1 MITSAASNCRCA
13 DTNTAAIKNVWLVL
27 KAIAY
32 RIVIDVLILDII
44 VYELR
49 KFYESKFREEQKP
62 SILPPENLCRR
73 FSIGEIQSATNGFDD
88 RLLVGQGGFGPV
100 FKGILDNG
108 ATTVAVKRLSPK
120 SNQGAPEFWNEI
132 EMLSRFRHSNVV
144 SLVGY
149 CCDCYEMIL
158 VYEYSLLGSLHD
170 HLHKMVKNGNPSLS
184 WVKRLEICI
193 GAARG
198 LDYLHTGTGV
208 TRGVIHRD
216 VKSSNIVLDE
226 NWAAKISDFGLS
238 KVGPANH
245 SFSYVSTDVKGTF
258 GYLDPEYFV
267 TGKLTTRSDV
277 YSFGVVLLEVL
288 SGRPAVDMSL
298 DEEQWGLA
306 RWSQRCI
313 RKGVLD
319 RIIDP
324 SLKGKIM
331 PDCLMEFARI
341 AEQCLH
347 NHPKKRPKMTEV
359 VARLEFALA
368 MQENV
373 NFSGEVIFA
382 GWPHYNQEKADSS
395 REDEIANACNG
406 EYHNEQINGISDS
419 RGAYEHEKNEDHS
432 TGHRILSVNSDG
444 HHDKQIDGISD
455 YTSAFDS
462 EENSY
467 NSFTPQKLSSA
478 CNSEK
483 YDEQID
489 RISNHSWA
497 GGNVKKT
504 DFVAGRIKDK
514 QIDINQ
520 DNRDLNMEQEAV
532 NVAPSLQTP
541 AISRLG
547 DASGGQLHIELSK
560 MRSLWQFINEY
571 KRQRTNNVPKG
582 CDAKPS
588 RNCTDD
594 SLFLSGNGMAPYL
607 KEFTLAELKMA
618 TRNFKLEEKLG
629 DGGFGKVFKGWVDC
643 MTYAPSKASIGMAV
657 AVRYLC
663 GFHISKEV
671 ESEAKFFGKFNHPN
685 LAKLLGYCFKDRNF
699 YLVYEYMPNRSLE
712 SCLFRRNLTLPWDAR
727 IKIVAG
733 VARVLAFLHT
743 TEEHI
748 IHRDIKASNILL
760 DAEFNAKL
768 SDFGLLPKL
777 DPANGQSHVTMR
789 MPGSYS
795 YAAPKCLAAGQLTKK
810 SDVYAFGVL
819 LLEVL
824 MGLRV
829 IDINRPPGKHNV
841 VNLLRPF
848 LDRGELVKSSR
859 VMPTWKEK
867 QEKKNGNEKTR
878 TTFTIG
884 TTFSDLTT
892 IFRPTRMDTCTT
904 TVFFAAIHAFIFL
917 HYCPTSA
924 LAGNFAGDGNTVSD
938 TDLRG
943 IVNALVSGLIVA
955 IVALNIVVF
964 ALKQVFGE
972 REKPPSSSSS
982 SYERLC
988 RPFSIAEINSATK
1001 NFDTGL
1007 VIGRGRFGNVYKGT
1021 IAEKAV
1027 AIKLWDSASKQAAR
1041 EFRTEVQMFALH
1053 GFRHSHVASL
1063 VGYCEHYSNLI
1074 LVYEFM
1080 PLGTLAHNIHKVSD
1094 SADCSDISTRL
1105 SWVERVKICIGAA
1118 RGLDY
1123 LHTGTSFEHRVMHRH
1138 VKSSNILLDM
1148 SRTAKVFDFGLSKIG
1163 PANQSCALVSTKIKG
1178 TFGYLDP
1185 EYLVTARLTVK
1196 SDVYAF
1202 GVVLFEVLTGRP
1214 AVDSRLDEEERSLA
1228 RWAKQCVKRGTIG
1241 QIVDPVLRED
1251 RICLE
1256 SLEEF
1261 VRIADQCLHKHSSKR
1276 PIMAEVVVS
1285 LESAL
1290 RLQEGTCSP
1299 LVEVITNAGNRGASN
1314 NQNILDSSLQEEVV
1328 NACNGGHNNEQI
1340 DRTSN
1345 GGGIYNNQQDGDLRT
1360 GHEGANGNVACHEED
1375 TNGAYNNQQSRD
1387 FITEQEV
1394 IGGNVGHHDK
1404 RINGNSDTDH
1414 ANNIQEHADSSAEQV
1429 AANTVNGGHDLQTDG
1444 TIRLGDASGKQSRK
1458 KPAMKTLTKFFS
1470 DRAGMIS
1477 GNPKDFIICHS
1488 FSPSLH

>member
-216 VKSSNIVLDE
+216 VKSANIVLDE

-444 HHDKQIDGISD
+444 HQDRQIDGISDYTSAFDSEENSYNSFTPQKLSSACNSEKYDEQIDRISNHSWAMVKNGNPSLSWVKRLEICIGAARGLDYLHTGTGVTRGVIHRDVKSANIVLDENWAAKISDFGLSKVGPANHSFSYVSTDVKGTFGYLDPEYFVTGKLTTRSDVYSFGVVLLEVLSGRPAVDMSLDEEQWGLARWSQRCIRKGVLDRIIDPSLKGKIMPDCLMEFARIAEQCLHNHPKKRPKMTEVVTRLEFALAMQENVNFSGEVIFAGWPHYNQEKADSSREDEIANACNGEYHNEQINGISDSRGAYEHENNEDHSTGHRILSVNSDGHQDRQIDGISD

-514 QIDINQ
+514 QIGINQ

-699 YLVYEYMPNRSLE
+699 YLEYMPNRSLE

-727 IKIVAG
+727 IKMVAG

-848 LDRGELVKSSR
+848 LDRGELGTIMHRRLIGHYSPRSAFKVVQLILKCLEGDRRNRPTMKEVLKILEQINDDESKGELQSQC
-859 VMPTWKEK
+859 MPTHCAM
-867 QEKKNGNEKTR
+867 
-878 TTFTIG
+878 I
-884 TTFSDLTT
+884 
-892 IFRPTRMDTCTT
+892 RM
-904 TVFFAAIHAFIFL
+904 A
-917 HYCPTSA
+917 P
-924 LAGNFAGDGNTVSD
+924 
-938 TDLRG
+938 
-943 IVNALVSGLIVA
+943 
-955 IVALNIVVF
+955 
-964 ALKQVFGE
+964 
-972 REKPPSSSSS
+972 
-982 SYERLC
+982 
-988 RPFSIAEINSATK
+988 
-1001 NFDTGL
+1001 
-1007 VIGRGRFGNVYKGT
+1007 
-1021 IAEKAV
+1021 
-1027 AIKLWDSASKQAAR
+1027 
-1041 EFRTEVQMFALH
+1041 
-1053 GFRHSHVASL
+1053 
-1063 VGYCEHYSNLI
+1063 
-1074 LVYEFM
+1074 
-1080 PLGTLAHNIHKVSD
+1080 
-1094 SADCSDISTRL
+1094 
-1105 SWVERVKICIGAA
+1105 
-1118 RGLDY
+1118 
-1123 LHTGTSFEHRVMHRH
+1123 
-1138 VKSSNILLDM
+1138 
-1148 SRTAKVFDFGLSKIG
+1148 
-1163 PANQSCALVSTKIKG
+1163 
-1178 TFGYLDP
+1178 
-1185 EYLVTARLTVK
+1185 
-1196 SDVYAF
+1196 
-1202 GVVLFEVLTGRP
+1202 
-1214 AVDSRLDEEERSLA
+1214 
-1228 RWAKQCVKRGTIG
+1228 
-1241 QIVDPVLRED
+1241 D
-1251 RICLE
+1251 R
-1256 SLEEF
+1256 
-1261 VRIADQCLHKHSSKR
+1261 
-1276 PIMAEVVVS
+1276 
-1285 LESAL
+1285 
-1290 RLQEGTCSP
+1290 
-1299 LVEVITNAGNRGASN
+1299 
-1314 NQNILDSSLQEEVV
+1314 
-1328 NACNGGHNNEQI
+1328 
-1340 DRTSN
+1340 
-1345 GGGIYNNQQDGDLRT
+1345 
-1360 GHEGANGNVACHEED
+1360 
-1375 TNGAYNNQQSRD
+1375 
-1387 FITEQEV
+1387 
-1394 IGGNVGHHDK
+1394 
-1404 RINGNSDTDH
+1404 
-1414 ANNIQEHADSSAEQV
+1414 
-1429 AANTVNGGHDLQTDG
+1429 
-1444 TIRLGDASGKQSRK
+1444 
-1458 KPAMKTLTKFFS
+1458 
-1470 DRAGMIS
+1470 
-1477 GNPKDFIICHS
+1477 
-1488 FSPSLH
+1488 